1 VEDFTFHSLF
11 YSLKEIKIPFDFDI
25 IVGIARGGIIP
36 SSILSFI
43 YEKELFL
50 LWLNLYGE
58 GMPPERVHE
67 KPKLMR
73 PFEHDVSGK
82 KILIVDDLSRS
93 GETIEFAKNILKDKG
108 ASEIRSL
115 VLVGKGDYFLEE
127 FKGCVKFPWKF

>member
-1 VEDFTFHSLF
+1 MEEYTFHSIF
-11 YSLKEIKIPFDFDI
+11 YSLKETKIPFNFDI

-58 GMPPERVHE
+58 GMPPEKVHE
-67 KPKLMR
+67 KPKLMS
-73 PFEHDVSGK
+73 PFDHDVYGK
-82 KILIVDDLSRS
+82 RILIVDDLSRT
-93 GETIEFAKNILKDKG
+93 GETIEFAKKILIEKG
-108 ASEIRSL
+108 ASEIKSL
-115 VLVGKGDYFLEE
+115 VLIGKGDYSLEE

>member
-1 VEDFTFHSLF
+1 MEDFTFHSIF

-93 GETIEFAKNILKDKG
+93 GETIEFAKNILKNKG

>member
-1 VEDFTFHSLF
+1 MEDFTFHSIF
-11 YSLKEIKIPFDFDI
+11 YSLKVIKIPFDFDI

-93 GETIEFAKNILKDKG
+93 GETIEFAKNILKNKG

>member
-1 VEDFTFHSLF
+1 MEDFTFHSLF

>member
-1 VEDFTFHSLF
+1 VEEFTFHSIF
-11 YSLKEIKIPFDFDI
+11 YSLKKIKIQFNFDI

-58 GMPPERVHE
+58 GMPPERAHE
-67 KPKLMR
+67 KPKLIR
-73 PFEHDVSGK
+73 PFDYDVSGK
-82 KILIVDDLSRS
+82 RVLLVDDLSRS
-93 GETIEFAKNILKDKG
+93 GETIKFAKEILLKKG
-108 ASEIRSL
+108 ASEVKSL
-115 VLVGKGDYFLEE
+115 VLVGKGDYSLEE

>member
-1 VEDFTFHSLF
+1 VEDFTFHSIF
-11 YSLKEIKIPFDFDI
+11 HSLKKLEIQFDFDV

-43 YEKELFL
+43 YEKDLFL

-67 KPKLMR
+67 KPKLLR
-73 PFEHDVSGK
+73 PFNENLSGK
-82 KILIVDDLSRS
+82 KILLVDDLSRS
-93 GETIEFAKNILKDKG
+93 GETIEFAKNILINKG

-115 VLVGKGDYFLEE
+115 VLVGNGDYSLAE

>member
-1 VEDFTFHSLF
+1 MEDFHSIF
-11 YSLKEIKIPFDFDI
+11 YSLKEFKIPFNFDI

-58 GMPPERVHE
+58 GMPPERVHD

-73 PFEHDVSGK
+73 PFDHDLSGK
-82 KILIVDDLSRS
+82 RVLLVDDLSRS
-93 GETIEFAKNILKDKG
+93 GETIEFAKKILKEKG
-108 ASEIRSL
+108 ASGIKSL
-115 VLVGKGDYFLEE
+115 VLVGKGDYFLQE
-127 FKGCVKFPWKF
+127 FKGCVNFPWKF

>member
-1 VEDFTFHSLF
+1 VEDFTFHSIF
-11 YSLKEIKIPFDFDI
+11 YSLKVIKIPFDFDI

-93 GETIEFAKNILKDKG
+93 GETIEFAKNILKNKG

>member
-1 VEDFTFHSLF
+1 MEDFTFHSLF

-36 SSILSFI
+36 SSFLSFI

-93 GETIEFAKNILKDKG
+93 GETIEFAKNILKNKG

>member
-1 VEDFTFHSLF
+1 VEEFTFHSIF
-11 YSLKEIKIPFDFDI
+11 YSLKKIKIQFNFDI

-73 PFEHDVSGK
+73 PFDHDVIGK
-82 KILIVDDLSRS
+82 KILLVDDLSRS
-93 GETIEFAKNILKDKG
+93 GGTIEFAKDILLKKG
-108 ASEIRSL
+108 ASEIKSL

>member
-1 VEDFTFHSLF
+1 MEDRTFHSIF
-11 YSLKEIKIPFDFDI
+11 YSLKEIKIPFNFDI

-36 SSILSFI
+36 SSLLSFI
-43 YEKELFL
+43 YEKELLL

-73 PFEHDVSGK
+73 PFNHDVSGK
-82 KILIVDDLSRS
+82 RILLVDDLSKS
-93 GETIEFAKNILKDKG
+93 GETIEFAKDILFKKG
-108 ASEIRSL
+108 ASEIKSL

>member
-1 VEDFTFHSLF
+1 MEDFTFHSIF

>member
-1 VEDFTFHSLF
+1 MEEFTFHSIF
-11 YSLKEIKIPFDFDI
+11 YSLKKIKIQFNFDI

-58 GMPPERVHE
+58 GMPPERAHE
-67 KPKLMR
+67 KPKLIR
-73 PFEHDVSGK
+73 PFDYDVSGK
-82 KILIVDDLSRS
+82 RVLLVDDLSRS
-93 GETIEFAKNILKDKG
+93 GETIKFAKEILLKKG
-108 ASEIRSL
+108 ASEVKSL
-115 VLVGKGDYFLEE
+115 VLVGKGDYPLEE

>member
-1 VEDFTFHSLF
+1 MEDHTFHSIF
-11 YSLKEIKIPFDFDI
+11 YSLKEIKIPFNFDI

-36 SSILSFI
+36 SSLLSFI

-67 KPKLMR
+67 KPMLMR
-73 PFEHDVSGK
+73 PFDHDLSGK
-82 KILIVDDLSRS
+82 RILLVDDLSRS
-93 GETIEFAKNILKDKG
+93 GETIEFAKNILKNKG
-108 ASEIRSL
+108 ASEIKSL

-127 FKGCVKFPWKF
+127 FKGCVKFPWKL

>member
-1 VEDFTFHSLF
+1 VEDYTFHSIF